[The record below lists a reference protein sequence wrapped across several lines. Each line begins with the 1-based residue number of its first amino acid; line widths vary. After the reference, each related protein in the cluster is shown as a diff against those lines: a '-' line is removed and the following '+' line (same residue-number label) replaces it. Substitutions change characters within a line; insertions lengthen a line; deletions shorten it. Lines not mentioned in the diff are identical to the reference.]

1 MDPLSI
7 LLLSNNNKNYYEI
20 AFMTI
25 IIPIIGIIINNI
37 KDLLV
42 EYFNYFK
49 RKLDYLFKKNSIEFI
64 GLASICEN
72 TECTDYPIQIIAICD
87 YLFVNKLAKNFKVYK
102 SQIKQKNNNNSY
114 IIDNDYIIINN
125 IQIKFSK
132 EKIDTTKSDC
142 TFESNK
148 IKMVISSSKIDLNEL
163 NEFINKRVLEYKKKL
178 KNLHKGKIYH
188 FIYQGKKNN
197 KLLWSVNLL
206 SDDEDDNCKNNI
218 TFDKLYGKN
227 NEMLKNDM
235 KRLRDLE
242 YYKKHGFKRKKG
254 YLFYGYPGTGKTSAV
269 QAMSNEDKRH
279 IIEVPFSRLETNEEL
294 ESIFSLKEIEG
305 IEFTQNDIIILFEEL
320 DIGIS
325 RLIDNDDNNLFD
337 YLKNSLKNDKDIKD
351 DKIISEYIDIKRD
364 KEKTDLN
371 NRITILDKKDKLDLG
386 MLLTRIDGISA
397 ATGIIVIGTTND
409 PSKICTA
416 LKRNGRLSPVFF
428 DYMEQINIQK
438 MLEDYYDIKFTD
450 EQIGKLPNIDKKIIP
465 PTLIKMIEKYENNLD
480 HLLECFDSDYSDKL
494 SDVLD
499 L

>member
-7 LLLSNNNKNYYEI
+7 LLLSNNNKSYYEI

-37 KDLLV
+37 KDLLL

-49 RKLDYLFKKNSIEFI
+49 RKIEYLLKKNSIEFI
-64 GLASICEN
+64 GLVSICDN
-72 TECTDYPIQIIAICD
+72 TECIDYPIQIIAICD
-87 YLFVNKLAKNFKVYK
+87 YLFVNKLAKNFKIYNG
-102 SQIKQKNNNNSY
+102 QIKQKKYNNY
-114 IIDNDYIIINN
+114 IIENDYIIINN

-132 EKIDTTKSDC
+132 EKMDTTKSDC

-163 NEFINKRVLEYKKKL
+163 NEFINIRVLEYKKKL
-178 KNLHKGKIYH
+178 KNLYKGKIYH

-197 KLLWSVNLL
+197 KLIWSVNLL
-206 SDDEDDNCKNNI
+206 SDDEDDNCRNNI
-218 TFDKLYGKN
+218 SFDKLYGKN

-235 KRLRDLE
+235 KRLKDLE

-279 IIEVPFSRLETNEEL
+279 IIEIPFSRLETNEEL
-294 ESIFSLKEIEG
+294 ELIFSLKEIEG
-305 IEFTQNDIIILFEEL
+305 IEFSQNDIIILFEEL

-325 RLIDNDDNNLFD
+325 RMIDNDNCILMD

-351 DKIISEYIDIKRD
+351 EKIISEYIDIKKD
-364 KEKTDLN
+364 KDKNDLN
-371 NRITILDKKDKLDLG
+371 DRRTFLDIKDKLDLG

-409 PSKICTA
+409 PSKICPA
-416 LKRNGRLSPVFF
+416 LRRNGRLSPVFF
-428 DYMEQINIQK
+428 DYMEQNNIQK
-438 MLEDYYDIKFTD
+438 MLEDYYEIKFKA
-450 EQIGKLPNIDKKIIP
+450 EQIKKLPNKDKKIIP
-465 PTLIKMIEKYENNLD
+465 PTIIKLLEKYENNVD
-480 HLLECFDSDYSDKL
+480 ELLECFDSDDINKL
-494 SDVLD
+494 SDILD
-499 L
+499 F